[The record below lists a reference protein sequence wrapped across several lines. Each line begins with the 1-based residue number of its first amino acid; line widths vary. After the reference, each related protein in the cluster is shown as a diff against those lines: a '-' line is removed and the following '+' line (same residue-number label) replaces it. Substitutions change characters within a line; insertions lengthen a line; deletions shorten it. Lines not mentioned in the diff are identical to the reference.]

1 MRSFFSRLKCKFRIG
16 KPLVVPRAGP
26 TSTETSPTKVVP
38 NGSKSALSPAEPAS
52 TEIQPEQIA
61 PPGSPPTP
69 PRALPERLWD
79 EAYEKLRES
88 DAEIVN
94 AYERVLS
101 GWLSESE
108 TSVSEGSESADEE
121 LENKISP
128 NVEQRREQMQKI
140 VKHMQGK
147 AEKHAETR
155 QKTEKGMEIFT
166 TLREVGNTAVKASPE
181 AALAWGCVC
190 CVLEVCVAIMIISA

>member
-1 MRSFFSRLKCKFRIG
+1 LRTFTAIKFTIAPEVFAIAITVTTFQQCKLRIG
-16 KPLVVPRAGP
+16 KSLVVPRAGP
-26 TSTETSPTKVVP
+26 TSTETSPTKVVS
-38 NGSKSALSPAEPAS
+38 NGSRSALSSAKTVS

-69 PRALPERLWD
+69 PRALPERIWD
-79 EAYEKLRES
+79 EAYEKLGES
-88 DAEIVN
+88 DAEIVD

-128 NVEQRREQMQKI
+128 NVEQRHEQMQNI
-140 VKHMQGK
+140 VKHMQDK
-147 AEKHAETR
+147 A
-155 QKTEKGMEIFT
+155 
-166 TLREVGNTAVKASPE
+166 
-181 AALAWGCVC
+181 
-190 CVLEVCVAIMIISA
+190 